1 MKDEPTYKTD
11 GTEKPRILIYCQH
24 VLGMG
29 HLIRSMAIARAL
41 KNCTVVFINGGK
53 SLSGLEVPPWVSVVN
68 LPPISS
74 DSEFQGLNIHSDN
87 STLEQIQPARKKVLF
102 ECFDHFH
109 PFGRVA

>member
-41 KNCTVVFINGGK
+41 KNCTVVFINGEIAFRPG
-53 SLSGLEVPPWVSVVN
+53 G
-68 LPPISS
+68 
-74 DSEFQGLNIHSDN
+74 
-87 STLEQIQPARKKVLF
+87 STVGQRRQPATDQL
-102 ECFDHFH
+102 
-109 PFGRVA
+109 